1 MSKKFTKSPA
11 AAFFSSVQA
20 EHIVPEPQKAQV
32 PVDPAPQVP
41 DTPKVRAERL
51 NVRKDP
57 DEIRSRRVQLLMQKS
72 VYKRA
77 KAHCK
82 KKGLSFNEYIH
93 QLIEEDLLKY

>member
-20 EHIVPEPQKAQV
+20 EHNVPEPPKIPASA
-32 PVDPAPQVP
+32 DPEPQVT
-41 DTPKVRAERL
+41 DTPEVRAERL

>member
-11 AAFFSSVQA
+11 AAFFSSVGA
-20 EHIVPEPQKAQV
+20 EPESLPKAPTPAVPETPI
-32 PVDPAPQVP
+32 P
-41 DTPKVRAERL
+41 DKPEARAERI

-72 VYKRA
+72 LYKKA

-82 KKGLSFNEYIH
+82 KRGLSFNEYIH
-93 QLIEEDLLKY
+93 QVIEEDLLKY

>member
-20 EHIVPEPQKAQV
+20 EHIVPEPQKKPA
-32 PVDPAPQVP
+32 PVDPAPQAP
-41 DTPKVRAERL
+41 DTPEVRAERI

-72 VYKRA
+72 LYKKA

-82 KKGLSFNEYIH
+82 KRGISFNEYIH
-93 QLIEEDLLKY
+93 QVIEEDLLKY

>member
-11 AAFFSSVQA
+11 AAFFSSVGA
-20 EHIVPEPQKAQV
+20 EPESLPKAPTPAVPETPI
-32 PVDPAPQVP
+32 P
-41 DTPKVRAERL
+41 DKPEARAERI

-72 VYKRA
+72 LYKKA

-82 KKGLSFNEYIH
+82 KRGISFNEYIH
-93 QLIEEDLLKY
+93 QVIEEDLLKY